1 MQIIVDVVFTMGIN
15 FHHINFHSVRNNP
28 SEGNTLFLYVETSLE
43 LKSGDSEIIIEHLG
57 AAVTDCLKT
66 LKIDLPISKI
76 NQSRLVDTIYY
87 IVTLSR

>member
-1 MQIIVDVVFTMGIN
+1 MCKTSKLNVEGVLYTPSF
-15 FHHINFHSVRNNP
+15 RNTP
-28 SEGNTLFLYVETSLE
+28 SDGNTLFLYIETSLE

-76 NQSRLVDTIYY
+76 NQCR
-87 IVTLSR
+87 